1 MTNDRSLNDSW
12 AAQRQL
18 DSDSWQAQQQLEERQ
33 RSEEERPS
41 LRELTERLG
50 QAIAILNVLDPQ
62 VQKLRVQLIEFRSE
76 LVKESMKVSQQAVDA
91 ARKAGL

>member
-1 MTNDRSLNDSW
+1 MKDPDHIYIVEEN
-12 AAQRQL
+12 
-18 DSDSWQAQQQLEERQ
+18 SDSWQAQQQIEERQ

-62 VQKLRVQLIEFRSE
+62 VQKLRVQLIDFRAE
-76 LVKESMKVSQQAVDA
+76 LVNERMKVSQQAVEA

>member
-1 MTNDRSLNDSW
+1 MKDPNQIYIVEEN
-12 AAQRQL
+12 
-18 DSDSWQAQQQLEERQ
+18 SDSSQAQQQLEERQ

-62 VQKLRVQLIEFRSE
+62 VQKLRVQLIDFRAE
-76 LVKESMKVSQQAVDA
+76 LVNERMKVSQQAVDA

>member
-1 MTNDRSLNDSW
+1 MKDPDDRMITEENNSYAW
-12 AAQRQL
+12 EAHQH
-18 DSDSWQAQQQLEERQ
+18 LEERQ
-33 RSEEERPS
+33 RSEEERSS

-62 VQKLRVQLIEFRSE
+62 VLKLRKQLIR
-76 LVKESMKVSQQAVDA
+76 LRDDLKKENLKLSQRAVDA

>member
-1 MTNDRSLNDSW
+1 MKDPDHIYIVEENSY
-12 AAQRQL
+12 
-18 DSDSWQAQQQLEERQ
+18 SWQAQQQIEERQ

-62 VQKLRVQLIEFRSE
+62 VQKLRVQLIDFRAE
-76 LVKESMKVSQQAVDA
+76 LVNERMKVSQQAVDA

>member
-1 MTNDRSLNDSW
+1 MKDPDHIYIVEEN
-12 AAQRQL
+12 
-18 DSDSWQAQQQLEERQ
+18 SDSWQAQKQLEERQ
-33 RSEEERPS
+33 RSEEGRLS

-62 VQKLRVQLIEFRSE
+62 VQKLRDQIIEFRSE
-76 LVKESMKVSQQAVDA
+76 LVKESLELSQRAVDA

>member
-1 MTNDRSLNDSW
+1 MKDPDDRIITEENDSY
-12 AAQRQL
+12 A
-18 DSDSWQAQQQLEERQ
+18 WQAQQQLEQRQ

-62 VQKLRVQLIEFRSE
+62 VLKIRKQLIR
-76 LVKESMKVSQQAVDA
+76 LRDDLKKENLKLSQRAVDA

>member
-1 MTNDRSLNDSW
+1 MKDPDNICIVEDT
-12 AAQRQL
+12 
-18 DSDSWQAQQQLEERQ
+18 SDSWQAQQQLEEQ

-76 LVKESMKVSQQAVDA
+76 LVKENLRLSQQVVDA
-91 ARKAGL
+91 ARRAGL

>member
-1 MTNDRSLNDSW
+1 MKDPDQIYIVEDS
-12 AAQRQL
+12 
-18 DSDSWQAQQQLEERQ
+18 SDSWQAQQELEEQ

-76 LVKESMKVSQQAVDA
+76 LVKENLRLSQQVVDA
-91 ARKAGL
+91 ARRAGL

>member
-1 MTNDRSLNDSW
+1 MKDSN
-12 AAQRQL
+12 QIYIVEEN
-18 DSDSWQAQQQLEERQ
+18 SDSWQAQQQLEERQ
-33 RSEEERPS
+33 RSEEKRPS

-62 VQKLRVQLIEFRSE
+62 VQKLRVQLIDFRAE
-76 LVKESMKVSQQAVDA
+76 LVNERMKVSQQAVDA

>member
-1 MTNDRSLNDSW
+1 MKDSN
-12 AAQRQL
+12 QIYIVEEN
-18 DSDSWQAQQQLEERQ
+18 SDSWKAQQQLEERQ
-33 RSEEERPS
+33 RSEEKRPS

-76 LVKESMKVSQQAVDA
+76 VVKESLELSEKAVDA
-91 ARKAGL
+91 ARRAGL

>member
-1 MTNDRSLNDSW
+1 MKDPDQIYIVEEN
-12 AAQRQL
+12 
-18 DSDSWQAQQQLEERQ
+18 SDSWQAQQELEEQ

-76 LVKESMKVSQQAVDA
+76 LVKENLRLSQQVVDA
-91 ARKAGL
+91 ARRAGL

>member
-1 MTNDRSLNDSW
+1 MKDPDHIYIVEEN
-12 AAQRQL
+12 
-18 DSDSWQAQQQLEERQ
+18 SDSWQAQQQIEERQ

-62 VQKLRVQLIEFRSE
+62 VQKLRVQLIDFRAE
-76 LVKESMKVSQQAVDA
+76 LVNERMKVSQQAVDA

>member
-1 MTNDRSLNDSW
+1 MKDPDHIYIVEEN
-12 AAQRQL
+12 
-18 DSDSWQAQQQLEERQ
+18 SDSWQAQQQIEERQ

-62 VQKLRVQLIEFRSE
+62 VQKFRVQLIDFRAE
-76 LVKESMKVSQQAVDA
+76 LVNERMKVSQQAVEA

>member
-1 MTNDRSLNDSW
+1 MKDPDHIYIVEEN
-12 AAQRQL
+12 
-18 DSDSWQAQQQLEERQ
+18 SDSWQAQQQIEERQ

-76 LVKESMKVSQQAVDA
+76 VVKESLELSEKAVDA
-91 ARKAGL
+91 ARRAGL

>member
-1 MTNDRSLNDSW
+1 MSDKDFIVHEEDDSE
-12 AAQRQL
+12 A
-18 DSDSWQAQQQLEERQ
+18 WQAQQQLEERQ
-33 RSEEERPS
+33 RSEEKRPS

-62 VQKLRVQLIEFRSE
+62 VLKLRKQLIQLRND
-76 LVKESMKVSQQAVDA
+76 LKKENLKLSQRAVDA

>member
-1 MTNDRSLNDSW
+1 MKDPDNIYIVEEN
-12 AAQRQL
+12 
-18 DSDSWQAQQQLEERQ
+18 SDSWQAQQQIEERQ

-62 VQKLRVQLIEFRSE
+62 VQKLRVQLIDFRAE
-76 LVKESMKVSQQAVDA
+76 LVNERMKVSQQAVDA